1 MVINKNLTYMVP
13 CIKKYHFGYQSLL
26 SMPYLTIFLHV
37 QTKYGVKERAVN
49 IVKAL
54 PMLSFLM
61 LLNC

>member
-13 CIKKYHFGYQSLL
+13 CIKKYHFGYQSLI

-49 IVKAL
+49 KNVPCGVL
-54 PMLSFLM
+54 
-61 LLNC
+61 